1 MKKRINCN
9 TKSSTSKILTSRKKN
24 YQPKMNKI
32 SPILY
37 QLNFKKHQLIKL
49 QVRMYK
55 MKKEFKEII

>member
-1 MKKRINCN
+1 
-9 TKSSTSKILTSRKKN
+9 
-24 YQPKMNKI
+24 MNKI